1 MSCSMVS
8 GGKLFLALTPDPI
21 WSLTPLNSLAARVY
35 PSRVAVMLMWITWPC
50 ARLQWSRALPQSLSP
65 IRDVIIGEDAAAQHH
80 YSELRHYLAGNIRMF
95 TITRCPDSTPTTP
108 IKGSTKKLV
117 FLGPRGPLVLPLIGQ
132 PISVQELLLALL
144 LLLLSRHPWSPW
156 CPPPPRHPGC
166 CCCCCWSSGGADLL
180 QMIIWRGR
188 PFANDHP
195 EESASC
201 K

>member
-108 IKGSTKKLV
+108 IRGALKNW
-117 FLGPRGPLVLPLIGQ
+117 FILGMIPKRVDPAPLPIGTFRNKN
-132 PISVQELLLALL
+132 VNF
-144 LLLLSRHPWSPW
+144 SPKNN
-156 CPPPPRHPGC
+156 
-166 CCCCCWSSGGADLL
+166 
-180 QMIIWRGR
+180 GR
-188 PFANDHP
+188 QNF
-195 EESASC
+195 

>member
-117 FLGPRGPLVLPLIGQ
+117 FFRNDSWTDWPLPPIDTFRNKNFGQ
-132 PISVQELLLALL
+132 I
-144 LLLLSRHPWSPW
+144 
-156 CPPPPRHPGC
+156 
-166 CCCCCWSSGGADLL
+166 
-180 QMIIWRGR
+180 
-188 PFANDHP
+188 
-195 EESASC
+195 EEYKC
-201 K
+201 EFYGKKNGHQNFT